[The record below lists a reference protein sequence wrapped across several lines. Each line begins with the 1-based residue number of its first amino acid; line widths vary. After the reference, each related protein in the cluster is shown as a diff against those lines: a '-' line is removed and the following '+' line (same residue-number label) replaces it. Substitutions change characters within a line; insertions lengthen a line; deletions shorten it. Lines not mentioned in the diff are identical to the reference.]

1 MLLAEALFFNMKT
14 HQVAR
19 HGFDFVLLAAIIGM
33 GLLGI
38 LMFHFDVASQIA
50 VVVLMSVLYIF
61 WGIYHHH
68 HDENLTAQIVL
79 EYIGMA
85 ALVAFIL
92 IIFLLRV

>member
-1 MLLAEALFFNMKT
+1 MKT
-14 HQVAR
+14 NQVVR
-19 HGFDFVLLAAIIGM
+19 HGFDFVLLATIIGL

-38 LMFHFDVASQIA
+38 LMFHFDIASQIA
-50 VVVLMSVLYIF
+50 VVVLMSLFYVF
-61 WGIYHHH
+61 WGIFHHH